1 MSLENPNNKK
11 GGEENKID
19 KINFNTRKAVALGV
33 LATTLS
39 TSPLP
44 AQEKFGAEVESEVGR
59 PPISKDSSAR
69 HQAKALEGLTGDA
82 DDILESYKK
91 YDKQREWLI
100 NIVYSKVYEDKLIKY
115 EGFTKA
121 DVEIRK
127 KRVLRDIDLVEP
139 SYSGDDIPKG
149 KDGVYWFNNEKT
161 IIRAGR
167 HPSLFIHEG
176 EHATTDA
183 NLHMSVYADNLYKQV
198 YVGPSDKTEEGEYL
212 SSPTEMDARKR
223 SLEYELERFG
233 LWKYGEPF
241 TKKHLRKIL
250 KLAKDKKLYHDAAKF
265 LEITNPQYPQYP
277 QKAKTIKN
285 ILLIMN
291 TIA

>member
-1 MSLENPNNKK
+1 MPLENFNNKK
-11 GGEENKID
+11 ED
-19 KINFNTRKAVALGV
+19 RKEDESKKTKLNSRSVAALIS
-33 LATTLS
+33 ATILS
-39 TSPLP
+39 ANNPLS
-44 AQEKFGAEVESEVGR
+44 AQEKSETEVKR
-59 PPISKDSSAR
+59 PPSLTDSQAR
-69 HQAKALEGLTGDA
+69 FLAHSLAGST
-82 DDILESYKK
+82 DDSRNILRSYKN

-100 NIVYSKVYEDKLIKY
+100 NIVYSKAYEDKLIKY

-121 DVEIRK
+121 DVEIRRQ
-127 KRVLRDIDLVEP
+127 RVLRDIDLVEP
-139 SYSGDDIPKG
+139 SYSGDNIPKG
-149 KDGVYWFNNEKT
+149 KDGAYWYDNEKT

-167 HPSLFIHEG
+167 HPYLFIHEG

-198 YVGPSDKTEEGEYL
+198 YVGPSDKTEEGKYL
-212 SSPTEMDARKR
+212 SDPTEMDARKR
-223 SLEYELERFG
+223 NLEHQLEHFG

-241 TKKHLRKIL
+241 TEKHLRKIL
-250 KLAKDKKLYHDAAKF
+250 KLAKEKKLYHDAAKF

-277 QKAKTIKN
+277 KKSKTIKN